1 MQLSHLYEDILQ
13 IELALKYLNDQKSL
27 IDLKSLLVKLF
38 VMNENT
44 DSVKM
49 KQELCIGLEKNHQTD
64 DGVVKTEPVID
75 IPGRVKVEPE
85 TDANDAVVKIELK
98 SEVDITNTV
107 NVKTEES
114 PCPEVGSFNV
124 YDIKF
129 EIDEGSPTVVKHKD
143 CDMEDV
149 ASAQTSDAGKRK
161 QVTGSTNDRKHRNPR
176 LETTTRTGPH
186 ECNVCQ
192 RQFAQ
197 NSDLKRHYRIHT
209 GEKPYQCEVCLSRFS
224 SKHTLSMHYRIHT
237 GEKPFEC
244 EVCQRKFSCK
254 STLTTHKRTH
264 TGEKLFHCE
273 DCQKTFTRKSDL
285 LKHFRIHTDV
295 ASAQT
300 SDAGKRKQIE
310 TTLDRKQRKPQ
321 QESTRTVQGPH
332 ECNVCQRR
340 FNRNGYL
347 LEHLRTHTGEKP
359 FECEVCQRRFS
370 KKTNLLSHI
379 RIHTGE
385 KPFPCDICHMRFSKK
400 TNLLTHII
408 THTGNKPFRCDV
420 CQKRFSLKV
429 NLISHSRTHTGEKPF
444 KCEVC
449 QKCFRY
455 KARFLSHIR
464 SYSCEQE
471 IVIC

>member
-1 MQLSHLYEDILQ
+1 MRLLREKSWHLIVYNIIPKEGSHQ
-13 IELALKYLNDQKSL
+13 ACGRYLNDQKSL

-209 GEKPYQCEVCLSRFS
+209 
-224 SKHTLSMHYRIHT
+224 
-237 GEKPFEC
+237 
-244 EVCQRKFSCK
+244 
-254 STLTTHKRTH
+254 
-264 TGEKLFHCE
+264 
-273 DCQKTFTRKSDL
+273 
-285 LKHFRIHTDV
+285 DV